1 MDRHHEATIARRA
14 CALVTVCLV
23 MLVTARLARAQAYD
37 AAPIATSLAIDVPC
51 TAEAAAEVQRGASLL
66 FFAMHDPA
74 LLAFD
79 RAAELDPACALAG
92 WGQAVALARLPAYD
106 TSTATVARGRAALA
120 RAAAATNGSARDRR
134 LIGATQALFDAGTV
148 SAALRL
154 KVFGDGMHG
163 LAHAEPA
170 NVLALGSAVLA
181 DLARTTLPDDDPV
194 RSARDR
200 IAHAF
205 PDPGAMPVEI
215 AFLRL
220 LVADDAAAE
229 TVAIATRL
237 EAMST
242 PTPAT
247 AHAAVRVFYRT
258 GRWEDAAQAGE
269 MAARIAGGWFAP
281 SMVTP
286 LAWMG
291 PVPDWAMAA
300 MAQRG
305 RHEAMASVV
314 RACPAAEA
322 EAVTSLDATLA
333 PRVASACL
341 RTTIRAWFAD
351 IDWQSATSVPE
362 PPRAAEGAVPDAE
375 ATAMALLARGLHL
388 ARAAWPRGERD
399 LVAGARVVMAELEA
413 LAAAHPAGARA
424 IELDRL
430 LVAMALAGAFES
442 RDELLVY
449 ELQAGDLER
458 MLDVSRQHLP
468 RLAGVNR
475 VAGELHLRL
484 HDYREAHEHF
494 ARALAR
500 QPNDARAL
508 LGLARAAARLGDGA
522 ASRDAAQR
530 FLATWSGAD
539 RSRRE
544 VVEALKL
551 AK

>member
-1 MDRHHEATIARRA
+1 MDRHHEAPLARHA
-14 CALVTVCLV
+14 CALTAVCLA
-23 MLVTARLARAQAYD
+23 MLVMARPARAQAYD
-37 AAPIATSLAIDVPC
+37 AAPIATSLAIDVSC
-51 TAEAAAEVQRGASLL
+51 TAEATADVQRGASLL

-79 RAAELDPACALAG
+79 RAAELDPECALAG

-106 TSTATVARGRAALA
+106 SSTATVARGRAALA

-134 LIGATQALFDAGTV
+134 LIGATHALFDAGTV

-154 KVFGDGMHG
+154 KLFGDGMHG

-200 IAHAF
+200 IAHSF

-229 TVAIATRL
+229 TMAVAMRL
-237 EAMST
+237 EATTT

-247 AHAAVRVFYRT
+247 AHAAARVFYRT
-258 GRWEDAAQAGE
+258 GRWDDTARASD
-269 MAARIAGGWFAP
+269 MAARIAGGWFGP

-286 LAWMG
+286 LAWLG

-305 RHEAMASVV
+305 RHEAMAAVV
-314 RACPAAEA
+314 RTCPAAEA
-322 EAVTSLDATLA
+322 EVATALDATLA

-341 RTTIRAWFAD
+341 RATIRAWFAD
-351 IDWQSATSVPE
+351 VDWQSPAAASE
-362 PPRAAEGAVPDAE
+362 PPRAAEGAVPDAD
-375 ATAMALLARGLHL
+375 AAAMALLARGLHL
-388 ARAAWPRGERD
+388 SRAAWPRGERD
-399 LVAGARVVMAELEA
+399 LIAGARVVMAELEA

-424 IELDRL
+424 IELD
-430 LVAMALAGAFES
+430 
-442 RDELLVY
+442 
-449 ELQAGDLER
+449 
-458 MLDVSRQHLP
+458 
-468 RLAGVNR
+468 
-475 VAGELHLRL
+475 
-484 HDYREAHEHF
+484 
-494 ARALAR
+494 
-500 QPNDARAL
+500 
-508 LGLARAAARLGDGA
+508 
-522 ASRDAAQR
+522 
-530 FLATWSGAD
+530 
-539 RSRRE
+539 
-544 VVEALKL
+544 
-551 AK
+551 